1 MATISRPVLPKT
13 PLPCHPFF
21 ASQQGKMLREK
32 AEVRSPLNRLL
43 GGTLLDISRVAEG
56 GAHVRHAS
64 WSVGLASEGTC
75 PTLFPCIQPRL
86 GNQPSKKGLSTISYE
101 RRFSVLDAP
110 LSATETLKKYRKY
123 ITDWEAKEVAGYQV
137 VFFLGL
143 RAEKVKVDGKKP
155 NCGFDDDTS
164 NYLTPLNDH
173 LAYRFEILSFLGKGA
188 YGKVV
193 RCFDHLAHTHV
204 AIKIIRSLRSA
215 QKLAEME
222 IDMLESAKYVEG
234 VVEFKES
241 FRFREHTCLVFEELD
256 ISLYAYLRLGLSL
269 SLPLI
274 RLLLQQLLQTL
285 SQLHQRS
292 IIHCDLKLD
301 NILFRDRSR
310 TSIKLID
317 FGTAVTERT
326 QVLGYTQTRFY
337 RAPEVL
343 FGVKAGHMVDMWSFG
358 CLAAEMFTRRPLFAG
373 ESEHDQLR
381 LIAEALGSPP
391 ADLVAKAGKA
401 GGLFDSSGRTK
412 QPAGICRRPV
422 LSQLLSSLP
431 EVLADLVAQ
440 CLQWSP
446 SSRLSAEA
454 ALQHPFFYSKIAHV

>member
-1 MATISRPVLPKT
+1 MVTISSQVPPKT
-13 PLPCHPFF
+13 LFPCHPFF
-21 ASQQGKMLREK
+21 ATQQGKLLREK
-32 AEVRSPLNRLL
+32 DEDRSPLNRLV
-43 GGTLLDISRVAEG
+43 GGTLLDISAVAAG
-56 GAHVRHAS
+56 GGTHVRHAS
-64 WSVGLASEGTC
+64 WSVGCAQANTS
-75 PTLFPCIQPRL
+75 PTLFPSIHPRL
-86 GNQPSKKGLSTISYE
+86 GNQASKKGLSTISYE

-110 LSATETLKKYRKY
+110 LSAAEALKKYRKY
-123 ITDWEAKEVAGYQV
+123 ITDWEAKEMAGYQV
-137 VFFLGL
+137 VLFLGL

-155 NCGFDDDTS
+155 NCGFDDDSS

-193 RCFDHLAHTHV
+193 RCFDHLTHTHV
-204 AIKIIRSLRSA
+204 AIKIIRNLRSA
-215 QKLAEME
+215 QKLAEVE
-222 IDMLESAKYVEG
+222 IDMLESAKSVEG

-256 ISLYAYLRLGLSL
+256 ISLHAYLRLGLT
-269 SLPLI
+269 LPLPLM
-274 RLLLQQLLQTL
+274 RTLLRQLLQTL

-301 NILFRDRSR
+301 NILFGDRSR
-310 TSIKLID
+310 SSIKLID

-343 FGVKAGHMVDMWSFG
+343 FGNKAGHMVDMWSFG
-358 CLAAEMFTRRPLFAG
+358 CVAAEMYTGRPLFAG

-381 LIAEALGSPP
+381 LIAEALGPPP
-391 ADLVAKAGKA
+391 ADVVKTGKV
-401 GGLFDSSGRTK
+401 GGLFDSFGRAT
-412 QPAGICRRPV
+412 GVGRRPV
-422 LSQLLSSLP
+422 LGQLLSSLP
-431 EVLADLVAQ
+431 EALSDLAAQ
-440 CLQWSP
+440 CLHWSP

-454 ALQHPFFYSKIAHV
+454 ALQHPFFSTQLAHV